1 MISYNN
7 VNEYVNYLIENQINI
22 NIIEFVKE
30 INKIKYNID
39 ISFIDEFIELVN
51 KDECCINNIM
61 LEKYGVLKLNK
72 GTTRVKELLEQ
83 NNFIENEDYQL
94 SKVRELRP
102 QGGSSIKYK
111 YYLHPRAFKICLMR
125 SKNTKKYANYYLLL
139 EEAIKYFNDY
149 QNLLKDKYI
158 IKLKTKNKENKIII
172 KEKDDKIDE
181 LIKINK
187 ETNFKLYETSDEVKQ
202 LLKLNK
208 RLDKQSRILE
218 DKLND
223 ANFKLDDVKDDLADA
238 NNKLE
243 LTCKKLDIASNKSVP
258 EPSNKYKLEDFVLL
272 KNRNRKMNYRYYAIR
287 AQTKYVNS
295 KVEKMITTKN
305 YKELL
310 RINNV
315 ANSVN
320 IWNRLKEKTK
330 NNVEYSGNELK
341 LLTIDDNEFI
351 NIINDIYD
359 KRKDIIVD
367 DDEEYSDDETE

>member
-1 MISYNN
+1 
-7 VNEYVNYLIENQINI
+7 
-22 NIIEFVKE
+22 
-30 INKIKYNID
+30 
-39 ISFIDEFIELVN
+39 
-51 KDECCINNIM
+51 M
-61 LEKYGVLKLNK
+61 LQKYGILTLNK
-72 GTTRVKELLEQ
+72 GTTDINRLLEQ

-94 SKVRELRP
+94 RNVAELRP
-102 QGGSSIKYK
+102 QGGSSIKNK
-111 YYLHPRAFKICLMR
+111 YFLHPRAFKICLIR
-125 SKNTKKYANYYLLL
+125 SKNTKIYANYYLLL
-139 EEAIKYFNDY
+139 EECIKYFNDY
-149 QNLLKDKYI
+149 QNILKEKYI

-187 ETNFKLYETSDEVKQ
+187 ETNIKLSETSNEVKQ

-223 ANFKLDDVKDDLADA
+223 ANFKLDDIKDDLADT
-238 NNKLE
+238 NNTLE

-287 AQTKYVNS
+287 AQTKYVNN
-295 KVEKMITTKN
+295 KVEKMITVRN
-305 YKELL
+305 YKELI

-320 IWNRLKEKTK
+320 IWNRLKEFTK
-330 NNVEYSGNELK
+330 NKVEYCGNELK
-341 LLTIDDNEFI
+341 LLSIDDSEFI
-351 NIINDIYD
+351 RIINQVYD
-359 KRKDIIVD
+359 KRKNIIID
-367 DDEEYSDDETE
+367 DEEEYSDYESE

>member
-1 MISYNN
+1 MINYNN
-7 VNEYVNYLIENQINI
+7 VNEYINYLIENQINE

-30 INKIKYNID
+30 INKLKYNID
-39 ISFIDEFIELVN
+39 ISFIDEFIKLVN
-51 KDECCINNIM
+51 KNECCIHHNM
-61 LEKYGVLKLNK
+61 LQKYGILTLNK
-72 GTTRVKELLEQ
+72 GTTDINRLLEQ

-94 SKVRELRP
+94 RNVAELRP
-102 QGGSSIKYK
+102 QGGSSIKNK
-111 YYLHPRAFKICLMR
+111 YFLHPRAFKICLIR
-125 SKNTKKYANYYLLL
+125 SKNTKIYANYYLLL
-139 EEAIKYFNDY
+139 EECIKYFNDY
-149 QNLLKDKYI
+149 QNILKEKYI

-187 ETNFKLYETSDEVKQ
+187 ETNIKLSETSNEVKQ

-223 ANFKLDDVKDDLADA
+223 ANFKLDDIKDDLADT
-238 NNKLE
+238 NNTLE

-287 AQTKYVNS
+287 AQTKYVNN
-295 KVEKMITTKN
+295 KVEKMITVRN
-305 YKELL
+305 YKELI

-320 IWNRLKEKTK
+320 IWNRLKEFTK
-330 NNVEYSGNELK
+330 NKV
-341 LLTIDDNEFI
+341 
-351 NIINDIYD
+351 
-359 KRKDIIVD
+359 
-367 DDEEYSDDETE
+367 

>member
-1 MISYNN
+1 MVDYKTIQDYNQ
-7 VNEYVNYLIENQINI
+7 YLINNQLFL
-22 NIIEFVKE
+22 NIIDYVKE
-30 INKIKYNID
+30 INIIYNID
-39 ISFIDEFIELVN
+39 INFINDFIELVSED
-51 KDECCINNIM
+51 KCCIHYNM
-61 LEKYGVLKLNK
+61 LQKYGILTLNK
-72 GTTRVKELLEQ
+72 GTTDINRLLEQ

-94 SKVRELRP
+94 RNVAELRP
-102 QGGSSIKYK
+102 QGGSSIKNK
-111 YYLHPRAFKICLMR
+111 YFLHPRAFKICLIR
-125 SKNTKKYANYYLLL
+125 SKNTKIYANYYLLL
-139 EEAIKYFNDY
+139 EECIKYFNDY
-149 QNLLKDKYI
+149 QNILKEKYI

-187 ETNFKLYETSDEVKQ
+187 ETNIKLSETSNEVKQ

-223 ANFKLDDVKDDLADA
+223 ANFKLDDIKDDLADT
-238 NNKLE
+238 NNTLE

-287 AQTKYVNS
+287 AQTKYVNN
-295 KVEKMITTKN
+295 KVEKMITVRN
-305 YKELL
+305 YKELI

-320 IWNRLKEKTK
+320 IWNRLKEFTK
-330 NNVEYSGNELK
+330 NKVEYCGNELK
-341 LLTIDDNEFI
+341 LLSIDDSKFI
-351 NIINDIYD
+351 RIINQVYD
-359 KRKDIIVD
+359 KRKDIIID
-367 DDEEYSDDETE
+367 DEEEYSDYESE